1 MFLVSASGNTG
12 MCPSEAGEISQHR
25 PGWVKGDHPGP
36 AEDNTKQSQHQ
47 PLGPTGR
54 GLLSSVPEGR
64 GGEELAVDIRTLQ
77 ISFRTSVRKPITVL
91 NSHQWPSHSCYLWWW
106 WWFSCSVVSNS
117 CDPMDCGPPGSSVYG
132 ILQARI
138 LEWTAISFS
147 ILMMCKFKDLLD
159 IVVLEHLGWKISS
172 LHLRE
177 VNHNR
182 KILVSLVLV
191 NTMCQW
197 VIYVKFYISGITY
210 KYLLEI
216 FLAYHD
222 VF

>member
-1 MFLVSASGNTG
+1 MS
-12 MCPSEAGEISQHR
+12 
-25 PGWVKGDHPGP
+25 D
-36 AEDNTKQSQHQ
+36 
-47 PLGPTGR
+47 
-54 GLLSSVPEGR
+54 
-64 GGEELAVDIRTLQ
+64 
-77 ISFRTSVRKPITVL
+77 
-91 NSHQWPSHSCYLWWW
+91 Y
-106 WWFSCSVVSNS
+106 
-117 CDPMDCGPPGSSVYG
+117 CDPMDYSPPGSSVHG

-138 LEWTAISFS
+138 LEWIAISFS
-147 ILMMCKFKDLLD
+147 ILMMCKLKDLLD
-159 IVVLEHLGWKISS
+159 VVVLEHLGWKISS

-197 VIYVKFYISGITY
+197 VIYVKFYINGITY

-216 FLAYHD
+216 FLVYHD